1 MRDAS
6 PRTRSPLQ
14 LDLLGSVVEQSAVP
28 ESLPLVHAD
37 RLSERTE
44 LRRLAVSEKL
54 DAQHRARWGQ
64 FFTPPAVADF
74 LASLIELPADG
85 ELRVLDPGAGVGS
98 LSAALVGRAIV
109 DAPGCAIR
117 LVAFE
122 ADRALESALAETLI
136 DCERTARAAGVE
148 FSAELRAEDFLSHA
162 AALACGWDLGD
173 GDGFD
178 ACVMNPPYRKIN
190 TDSPERAAA
199 ECIGLRATNLY
210 AAFLGAAVVALAPG
224 GQLSAITPRSFANG
238 PYFLPFRR
246 FFLDRMSLELVH
258 VYERRG
264 ELFADADVLQENV
277 VVRAVRGGCQGRIKL
292 STGRADRA
300 EIVSVVEASDVI
312 HPDDPQLFIRIP
324 IDEAATA
331 VAGRIASLPARLTDL
346 ALNVSTGRVV
356 DFRTRGNLRSV
367 MSHDSAPL
375 IYPGHLSAGRV
386 RWPCGADRKPT
397 ALAMNDGTRS
407 LVLPNGDYVLV
418 KRFSSKEERRR
429 VSAAQFS
436 KRDVSTEVV
445 AFENH
450 LNVFHQENTGIEPAL
465 ATGLTIFLNTSTV
478 DEFVRQF
485 SGHTQINATDLRLL
499 RYPDRAT
506 LVRIGG
512 LVASRGWPTD
522 QRDIDEVAGECIA
535 GFEPGTVTEV
545 AA

>member
-1 MRDAS
+1 MRHARS
-6 PRTRSPLQ
+6 RTRSPLQ
-14 LDLLGSVVEQSAVP
+14 LDLLGSVAERSAGP

-44 LRRLAVSEKL
+44 LRRVAVSEKL

-74 LASLIELPADG
+74 LATLIELPTDG

-98 LSAALVGRAIV
+98 LSAALVARAIV

-122 ADRALESALAETLI
+122 ADPALGSVLAETLS

-148 FSAELRAEDFLSHA
+148 FSAQLRAEDFLSHA
-162 AALACGWDLGD
+162 AANACRWDLGD

-178 ACVMNPPYRKIN
+178 ACVMNPPYRKI
-190 TDSPERAAA
+190 TKDSHERAAA
-199 ECIGLRATNLY
+199 KRIGLRVTNLY
-210 AAFLGAAVVALAPG
+210 TAFLGAAVVALAPG

-264 ELFADADVLQENV
+264 ELFADAAVLQENV
-277 VVRAVRGGCQGRIKL
+277 VVRAVRGRRQGRIKL
-292 STGRADRA
+292 SMGRAARA
-300 EIVSVVEASDVI
+300 EIVSVVEASEVI

-324 IDEAATA
+324 IDEAAAT
-331 VAGRIASLPARLTDL
+331 VAGRIARLPARLTDL

-356 DFRTRGNLRSV
+356 DFRTRENLRSE
-367 MSHDSAPL
+367 MSRGCAPL

-386 RWPCGADRKPT
+386 HWPCGADRKPT
-397 ALAMNDGTRS
+397 ALVMNDGTRS
-407 LVLPNGDYVLV
+407 LVLPSGDYVLV
-418 KRFSSKEERRR
+418 RRFSSKEEPRR
-429 VSAAQFS
+429 VSAAWFS
-436 KRDVSTEVV
+436 DGDVGTEVV

-450 LNVFHQENTGIEPAL
+450 LNVFHRGNASIEPAL
-465 ATGLTIFLNTSTV
+465 AIGLTVFLNTSIV

-499 RYPDRAT
+499 RYPDRAA
-506 LVRIGG
+506 LVRIGA
-512 LVASRGWPTD
+512 LVTSHGWPTD
-522 QRDIDEVAGECIA
+522 QRDIDALAGECIA
-535 GFEPGTVTEV
+535 GFEPATRTEV

>member
-1 MRDAS
+1 
-6 PRTRSPLQ
+6 
-14 LDLLGSVVEQSAVP
+14 
-28 ESLPLVHAD
+28 VHAD

-44 LRRLAVSEKL
+44 LRRVAVSEKL

-98 LSAALVGRAIV
+98 LSAALVARAIV

-122 ADRALESALAETLI
+122 ADPALESALAETLC

-148 FSAELRAEDFLSHA
+148 VSAQVRAQDFLSHA
-162 AALACGWDLGD
+162 AAVASGGDLGG

-178 ACVMNPPYRKIN
+178 ACLMNPPYRKIGAY
-190 TDSPERAAA
+190 SHERAAA
-199 ECIGLRATNLY
+199 ERIGVRVTNLY
-210 AAFLGAAVVALAPG
+210 TAFLGAAVLALAQG
-224 GQLSAITPRSFANG
+224 GQLSAITPRSFTNG

-277 VVRAVRGGCQGRIKL
+277 VVRAVRGGCQGRIRL
-292 STGRADRA
+292 STGRAARA

-324 IDEAATA
+324 IDQAAAT
-331 VAGRIASLPARLTDL
+331 VAGRIARLPARLTDL

-356 DFRTRGNLRSV
+356 DFRTRENLRSE
-367 MSHDSAPL
+367 MSHDCAPL

-397 ALAMNDGTRS
+397 ALVMNDATRS
-407 LVLPNGDYVLV
+407 LVLPSGDYVLV

-429 VSAAQFS
+429 VSAAQF
-436 KRDVSTEVV
+436 REGDVGTEVV

-450 LNVFHQENTGIEPAL
+450 LNVFHRANAGIEPAL

-478 DEFVRQF
+478 DQFVRQF

-506 LVRIGG
+506 LVRLGG
-512 LVASRGWPTD
+512 LVTSHGWPRD
-522 QRDIDEVAGECIA
+522 QRDIDALAGECVA
-535 GFEPGTVTEV
+535 GFEPDTLSEV
-545 AA
+545 AG

>member
-1 MRDAS
+1 M
-6 PRTRSPLQ
+6 P
-14 LDLLGSVVEQSAVP
+14 LDLLGSVAQQSARP
-28 ESLPLVHAD
+28 ESLPLVHAN
-37 RLSERTE
+37 RLTERTE
-44 LRRLAVSEKL
+44 LRRVAVSEKL

-74 LASLIELPADG
+74 LARLIELPAEG
-85 ELRVLDPGAGVGS
+85 ELQVLDPGAGVGS
-98 LSAALVGRAIV
+98 LSAALVARAIV

-122 ADRALESALAETLI
+122 ADPALESVLAETLS
-136 DCERTARAAGVE
+136 DCDRAAQAAGVA
-148 FSAELRAEDFLSHA
+148 FSAELRPEDFLSHA
-162 AALACGWDLGD
+162 AAIACGWDLAD

-178 ACVMNPPYRKIN
+178 ACIMNPPYRKIN
-190 TDSPERAAA
+190 TNSRERAAA
-199 ECIGLRATNLY
+199 ECIGLRAHQPLY
-210 AAFLGAAVVALAPG
+210 SLLGAAVVALAPG

-246 FFLDRMSLELVH
+246 FFLDRMSLERVH
-258 VYERRG
+258 VYARRG

-292 STGRADRA
+292 STGCAERA
-300 EIVSVVEASDVI
+300 EIMSVVEASDVI

-331 VAGRIASLPARLTDL
+331 VASRIASLPARLTDL

-356 DFRTRGNLRSV
+356 DFRTRENLRSE

-386 RWPCGADRKPT
+386 RWPCGAERKPT

-407 LVLPNGDYVLV
+407 LVLPTGITYLV

-436 KRDVSTEVV
+436 EEDVSTEVV

-450 LNVFHQENTGIEPAL
+450 LNVFHRENTGIEPAL

-478 DEFVRQF
+478 DAFVRQF

-506 LVRIGG
+506 LIRIGG
-512 LVASRGWPTD
+512 LVTSHGWPTD
-522 QRDIDEVAGECIA
+522 QRDIDAWRANALRASSGH
-535 GFEPGTVTEV
+535 PD
-545 AA
+545 

>member
-1 MRDAS
+1 M
-6 PRTRSPLQ
+6 
-14 LDLLGSVVEQSAVP
+14 AV
-28 ESLPLVHAD
+28 A
-37 RLSERTE
+37 
-44 LRRLAVSEKL
+44 EKL
-54 DAQHRARWGQ
+54 GAQHRARWGQ

-74 LASLIELPADG
+74 LASLIQLPADG

-98 LSAALVGRAIV
+98 LSAGLVARAIA
-109 DAPGCAIR
+109 DGPGCAIR

-122 ADRALESALAETLI
+122 ADPALESVLAETLS
-136 DCERTARAAGVE
+136 DCERTARAAGLE

-162 AALACGWDLGD
+162 AAIACGRDLGD
-173 GDGFD
+173 GGGFD
-178 ACVMNPPYRKIN
+178 ACVMNPPYRKIS
-190 TDSPERAAA
+190 TDSLERAAA
-199 ECIGLRATNLY
+199 ERMGLRATNLY
-210 AAFLGAAVVALAPG
+210 TAFLGAAVVALAPG

-238 PYFLPFRR
+238 PYFLPFRQ

-264 ELFADADVLQENV
+264 ELFADAGVLQENV
-277 VVRAVRGGCQGRIKL
+277 VVRAVRGGCQGRIRL
-292 STGRADRA
+292 STGRAERA
-300 EIVSVVEASDVI
+300 EIVSIVETADVI

-324 IDEAATA
+324 IDEAART
-331 VAGRIASLPARLTDL
+331 VAGRIARLPARLTDL

-356 DFRTRGNLRSV
+356 DFRTRENLRSE
-367 MSHDSAPL
+367 MSHDCAPL

-397 ALAMNDGTRS
+397 ALAMNEGTRS
-407 LVLPNGDYVLV
+407 LVLPSGDYVLV

-436 KRDVSTEVV
+436 EGDVSTDIV

-450 LNVFHQENTGIEPAL
+450 LNVFHRENTGIEPAL

-499 RYPDRAT
+499 RYPDQAA
-506 LVRIGG
+506 LVRIAD
-512 LVASRGWPTD
+512 LVASHGWPTD
-522 QRDIDEVAGECIA
+522 QRDIDALAGECIA
-535 GFEPGTVTEV
+535 GFELCTLTEV

>member
-1 MRDAS
+1 MRDR
-6 PRTRSPLQ
+6 PRKRSPLQ
-14 LDLLGSVVEQSAVP
+14 LDLLGLVAEQSAGR

-44 LRRLAVSEKL
+44 LRRVTVSEKL
-54 DAQHRARWGQ
+54 DAQHRAHWGQ
-64 FFTPPAVADF
+64 FFTPPGVADF
-74 LASLIELPADG
+74 LARLIELPADG

-98 LSAALVGRAIV
+98 LSAALVARAIV
-109 DAPGCAIR
+109 DTPGCAIR

-122 ADRALESALAETLI
+122 ADPALESALAETLS

-148 FSAELRAEDFLSHA
+148 FSAQLRAEDFLSYA
-162 AALACGWDLGD
+162 AAIACGRDL
-173 GDGFD
+173 D

-190 TDSPERAAA
+190 TDSRERAAA
-199 ECIGLRATNLY
+199 ERIGLRANNLY
-210 AAFLGAAVVALAPG
+210 TAFLGAAVVALAPG

-264 ELFADADVLQENV
+264 ELFADASVLQENV

-292 STGRADRA
+292 STDRA
-300 EIVSVVEASDVI
+300 ERTEIVSVVEASDVI

-324 IDEAATA
+324 IDEAATT
-331 VAGRIASLPARLTDL
+331 VARRIARLPARLTDL

-356 DFRTRGNLRSV
+356 DFRTRENLRSE
-367 MSHDSAPL
+367 MSHDCAPL
-375 IYPGHLSAGRV
+375 VYPGHLAAGRV
-386 RWPCGADRKPT
+386 RWPRGADRKPT
-397 ALAMNDGTRS
+397 ALAMHDGTRS
-407 LVLPNGDYVLV
+407 LVLPRGDYVLV

-429 VSAAQFS
+429 VSAAQF
-436 KRDVSTEVV
+436 REGDVSSESV

-450 LNVFHQENTGIEPAL
+450 LNVFHREHAGIEPAL

-512 LVASRGWPTD
+512 LVTSRGWPTD
-522 QRDIDEVAGECIA
+522 QRDIDALAGECIA
-535 GFEPGTVTEV
+535 GFELGALTDV